1 PAGIDL
7 LDRTAHYDAIVRNA
21 AIVHRLSTGINDF
34 SGNSLVFHW
43 ISVRHISHP
52 FFAERFEP
60 VPFVHMFT
68 MKHDFSLA

>member
-43 ISVRHISHP
+43 CSVSHFSSTP
-52 FFAERFEP
+52 FG
-60 VPFVHMFT
+60 FVVGFNALSVAF
-68 MKHDFSLA
+68 K